1 MTDLPYVPMSWGEL
15 VDKITILQIK
25 IARLPTQAGRDN
37 AAKELEL
44 LSAIAAP
51 VLGKADILAMAEQLK
66 ELNERLWEIED
77 QIREHERRGN
87 FDAAFVEL
95 ARCVY
100 KRNDERGTV
109 KRKINLALGSALI
122 EEKSYPPY

>member
-15 VDKITILQIK
+15 IDKITILEIK
-25 IARLPTQAGRDN
+25 ITRLPTQAGRDN

-44 LSAIAAP
+44 LCAVAGP
-51 VLGKADILAMAEQLK
+51 VLGKAEILAMAAQLK
-66 ELNERLWEIED
+66 ELNQRLWEIED
-77 QIREHERRGN
+77 QIREHERSGE

-100 KRNDERGTV
+100 KRNDERGAL
-109 KRKINLALGSALI
+109 KRKINLAIGSTLI
-122 EEKSYPPY
+122 EEKSYRPY

>member
-15 VDKITILQIK
+15 IDKITILQIK

-77 QIREHERRGN
+77 QIREHERRGD

-100 KRNDERGTV
+100 KRNDERGAV
-109 KRKINLALGSALI
+109 KRKINLALASALI
-122 EEKSYPPY
+122 EEKSYRPY